1 MIRQKKL
8 VDLSA
13 ITDFVDKLTAHID
26 GLIIFGLND
35 HKTAPNCF
43 AGPV

>member
-13 ITDFVDKLTAHID
+13 ITDFVDKLRYPIRVALLY
-26 GLIIFGLND
+26 GSKQGSRS
-35 HKTAPNCF
+35 A
-43 AGPV
+43 VER

>member
-13 ITDFVDKLTAHID
+13 ITDFVDKLKPLKKAVENID
-26 GLIIFGLND
+26 LVI
-35 HKTAPNCF
+35 
-43 AGPV
+43 

>member
-13 ITDFVDKLTAHID
+13 ITDFVDKLS
-26 GLIIFGLND
+26 
-35 HKTAPNCF
+35 
-43 AGPV
+43 GPATTWQGRFVSVLFSATW